1 MNSHLINATDNP
13 EQFFNM
19 LPEDWQVLIVPYWES
34 YKDVAKIYVLKE
46 DEEVVA
52 GGLVFSK
59 SLPDMSDFERA
70 QQHLFS
76 EGYLYIGFIW
86 VPIDK
91 RNRQLASQWLTLLKN
106 QDPTQKYWLTIEEE
120 WLKHFYEKND
130 FKLIKESDNDDDKE
144 WLFTWR
150 PQTEVRRPETEDGRR
165 KSEDGRRKTEDRSWH
180 CALASPLERG
190 RGVFLK

>member
-1 MNSHLINATDNP
+1 MNHHLINATNNP

-19 LPEDWQVLIVPYWES
+19 LPDNWKPYIVPYWED
-34 YKDVAKIYVLKE
+34 YKDSAKIYVLKE
-46 DEEVVA
+46 NEETVA

-76 EGYLYIGFIW
+76 EGYLYLGFIW
-86 VPIDK
+86 VPLEK

-120 WLKHFYEKND
+120 WLKHFYEKNG
-130 FKLIKESDNDDDKE
+130 FVLVEESNDEDDKE
-144 WLFTWR
+144 WLY
-150 PQTEVRRPETEDGRR
+150 
-165 KSEDGRRKTEDRSWH
+165 
-180 CALASPLERG
+180 
-190 RGVFLK
+190 VFS

>member
-1 MNSHLINATDNP
+1 MNIQFINVTDCP

-19 LPEDWQVLIVPYWES
+19 LPEDWQVLIVPYWKS

-46 DEEVVA
+46 NEEVVA

-86 VPIDK
+86 VPLHK
-91 RNRQLASQWLTLLKN
+91 RNRNLASQWLTLLKN
-106 QDPTQKYWLTIEEE
+106 QDPTQKYWLTIEEA
-120 WLKHFYEKND
+120 WLKHFYEKNG
-130 FKLIKESDNDDDKE
+130 FVLIEESDNADNKE
-144 WLFTWR
+144 WLYTYNSV
-150 PQTEVRRPETEDGRR
+150 E
-165 KSEDGRRKTEDRSWH
+165 S
-180 CALASPLERG
+180 
-190 RGVFLK
+190 